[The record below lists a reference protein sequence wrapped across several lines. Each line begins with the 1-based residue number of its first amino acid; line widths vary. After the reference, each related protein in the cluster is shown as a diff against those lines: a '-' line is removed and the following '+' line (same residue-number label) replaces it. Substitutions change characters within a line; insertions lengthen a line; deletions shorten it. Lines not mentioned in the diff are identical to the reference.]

1 MLSDAG
7 QCMIGRLAGAALKL
21 ALFLLIGAL
30 VPAGAPLFARQI
42 QVEGRSYVDLTTVA
56 QHFGMKAYWLKG
68 YKTFRLKSRWTT
80 IDFGKN
86 NKVLELNQMP
96 VYLGFPAKES
106 QGRLYVAQADLQ
118 HVLKSILTPQA
129 FRPRPGLRRIVID
142 AGHGGKDSGA
152 VDKVYGLQEKQ
163 LALDVANRLKRMLEE
178 VGYEVIMTRKSDVYI
193 PLDRRPAMANR
204 ANGDL
209 FLSLHFNA
217 AVSTSAEGYETFALT
232 PQYQASSKYPRPTNR
247 DSTRYEGNGQDPWNT
262 LAAYHVQRA
271 LVHRLGGPD
280 RGVKRARFLVLKHL
294 ECPGV
299 LVELGFVSHEPTA
312 RKLRS
317 AAHRQTIAQALFEG
331 IVGYRNRLSR
341 IR

>member
-1 MLSDAG
+1 MRGGAG
-7 QCMIGRLAGAALKL
+7 QFMVGRLTGAGLTL
-21 ALFLLIGAL
+21 ALFFILGAL

-42 QVEGRSYVDLTTVA
+42 QVEGRSYIDLATVA
-56 QHFGMKAYWLKG
+56 GRFGMNAYWLKG
-68 YKTFRLKSRWTT
+68 YNTYRLKSRWTT

-86 NKVLELNQMP
+86 GKTLELNKMP

-106 QGRLYVAQADLQ
+106 QGRLYLAQADYQ
-118 HVLKSILTPQA
+118 HVLQPILTPQA

-152 VDKVYGLQEKQ
+152 VNHGYGLQEKQ
-163 LALDVANRLKRMLEE
+163 LALDVANRLKRMLEQ
-178 VGYEVIMTRKSDVYI
+178 VGYEVVMTRKADVYI
-193 PLDRRPAMANR
+193 PLDQRPAMANR
-204 ANGDL
+204 AKGDL
-209 FLSLHFNA
+209 FVSVHFNA
-217 AVSTSAEGYETFALT
+217 AASTSAHGYETFALT
-232 PQYQASSKYPRPTNR
+232 PQYQASSKYPRPTSR
-247 DSTRYEGNGQDPWNT
+247 DNTRYKGNGQDPWNT

-271 LVHRLGGPD
+271 MVKRLGGPD

-299 LVELGFVSHEPTA
+299 LVELGFMSNSATA
-312 RKLRS
+312 RKLKS
-317 AAHRQTIAQALFEG
+317 SAHRQTIAQALFEG